1 MKQNIKKIFKS
12 NSEILIFCVSNDYI
26 FYETIKN
33 LQNKLKSN
41 NIPYKFAIINTKT
54 KITHL
59 LKQILLL
66 NLSEILKIIKFKI
79 YNINNSN
86 LTKINKDYTVK
97 NRSDFDTLLERYKN
111 ILLITCPFIIKD
123 KQIKKS
129 SIYNI
134 HCGLLPNYRGLMPV
148 FWSLYEKNF
157 EVGVTIHKI
166 DKMIDRGEIFIQ
178 ETIKFND
185 QTELTEALKKIYSV
199 GIKSLFSTKKH
210 NKRIRVQS
218 LKTYYKYPTIYQI
231 IKFKLNKII
240 LYLNN

>member
-1 MKQNIKKIFKS
+1 MKQNIKKIFKC

-41 NIPYKFAIINTKT
+41 NIPYKFAVINTKT
-54 KITHL
+54 KISHL

-79 YNINNSN
+79 YKIRN
-86 LTKINKDYTVK
+86 LKLTTINKDYTVK
-97 NRSDFDTLLERYKN
+97 NRSEFDVLLKKYKD

-123 KQIKKS
+123 KQIKNRN
-129 SIYNI
+129 IYNI

-166 DKMIDRGEIFIQ
+166 DKMIDRGEIFNQ
-178 ETIKFND
+178 EIIKFNN

-199 GIKSLFSTKKH
+199 GINSLFLTKKQK
-210 NKRIRVQS
+210 KRFKAKS

-231 IKFKLNKII
+231 MKFKLNKFS
-240 LYLNN
+240 LLK